1 MDKDQQLFS
10 ITLEEALEL
19 LSKEPEKGSGGKAG
33 RGSAKPSVIKE
44 LGQFEQE
51 PVALATGRY
60 GFYLRF
66 GKQNIAL
73 PNEYKK
79 DEEKAG
85 ALTMDEAVAIIRAKR
100 AKD

>member
-1 MDKDQQLFS
+1 
-10 ITLEEALEL
+10 
-19 LSKEPEKGSGGKAG
+19 
-33 RGSAKPSVIKE
+33 VIKE